1 MRFLAGALVVASLL
15 GVRGVAVAVC
25 GDGIVDSDAY
35 EQCDDGAANGLDG
48 CCSTTCQIVDVDGD
62 GQCDA
67 RDACHNGTGIRIKD
81 AVLKIGGLAT
91 PASDDMIR
99 FAGTL
104 TVPIAP
110 AIDPASSGIRLTM
123 FAPYGD
129 PRGSAVVD
137 LTVPG
142 GPLWRASAGGT
153 SWRYRD
159 AAGDA
164 AGITRVAI
172 KLLPPLVPSAN
183 LTKVAFSLSGRR
195 GSYPIT
201 PAMVTVDPNT
211 YSGNTL
217 QVTLALGPGS
227 ASTLQCGSV
236 YYSTIQLT
244 SCRFGASGDGVTC
257 RGPRRVGP
265 CHVGDPDDLV
275 VCDAENAARAEVAYF
290 FAHGAFYSGDC
301 TGMPTFVPSP
311 GVACSAAGIR
321 SGYSSSTAHPQAY
334 RSCTY
339 VSTASDPLVCS

>member
-1 MRFLAGALVVASLL
+1 MRFLAGALVVESLL

-35 EQCDDGAANGLDG
+35 EQCDDGAANGLDA

-123 FAPYGD
+123 FAPFGD

-142 GPLWRASAGGT
+142 GPLW
-153 SWRYRD
+153 
-159 AAGDA
+159 
-164 AGITRVAI
+164 
-172 KLLPPLVPSAN
+172 
-183 LTKVAFSLSGRR
+183 
-195 GSYPIT
+195 
-201 PAMVTVDPNT
+201 
-211 YSGNTL
+211 
-217 QVTLALGPGS
+217 
-227 ASTLQCGSV
+227 
-236 YYSTIQLT
+236 
-244 SCRFGASGDGVTC
+244 
-257 RGPRRVGP
+257 RVGP

-275 VCDAENAARAEVAYF
+275 VCDAENAAHAEVAYF
-290 FAHGAFYSGDC
+290 FAHGAFYGGDC
-301 TGMPTFVPSP
+301 TGMPAFVPSP
-311 GVACSAAGIR
+311 GVACSAAGFG
-321 SGYSSSTAHPQAY
+321 SGYSISTAHPQAY